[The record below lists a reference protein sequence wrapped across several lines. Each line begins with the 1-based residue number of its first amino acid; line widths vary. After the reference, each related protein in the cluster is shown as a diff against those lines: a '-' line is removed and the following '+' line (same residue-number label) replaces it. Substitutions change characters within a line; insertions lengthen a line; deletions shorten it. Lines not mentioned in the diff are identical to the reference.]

1 MELSKRHLLNI
12 LDFLD
17 KCKDFGIKD
26 YKIDLDCLGDDELYF
41 AVEVRGNY
49 GTLCY
54 NNVFDCL
61 VEEFLYELE
70 KDFDV
75 NDTYCV
81 PEDGDF
87 DKDCSLTFSLSE
99 KR

>member
-1 MELSKRHLLNI
+1 MQLSKRNLLNI

-26 YKIDLDCLGDDELYF
+26 YNIDLDCLGDNDVNF
-41 AVEVRGNY
+41 CIEVRGNY
-49 GTLCY
+49 GIICY

-70 KDFDV
+70 KDFNV
-75 NDTYCV
+75 RESYCV
-81 PEDGDF
+81 PQDLDF
-87 DKDCSLTFSLSE
+87 DKDCVLCFSLSE
-99 KR
+99 K